1 CAGVN
6 TPVFVRNGQRFIHGI
21 IQQKSKNIVTVLID
35 SSKEQRDVA
44 IFGPGTQH
52 YIIVEDKLPS
62 PKNIFLGTR
71 VIAMQR
77 GTYIFAKV
85 DAINDPGKP
94 NKGFRT
100 DNLEEFIVRTEVE
113 FGCEINTRLIG
124 SSKRTC
130 QPNGR

>member
-1 CAGVN
+1 M
-6 TPVFVRNGQRFIHGI
+6 
-21 IQQKSKNIVTVLID
+21 TVLID

-85 DAINDPGKP
+85 DAINGDKYSVTFEDKQRTKQTVALEHIRNLFPPTFCGKSVMVP
-94 NKGFRT
+94 LFKLRSLSKG
-100 DNLEEFIVRTEVE
+100 
-113 FGCEINTRLIG
+113 
-124 SSKRTC
+124 
-130 QPNGR
+130 